1 MKQEIE
7 AWLNS
12 EPKDYQKGIALLD
25 AVHYN
30 KYMIK
35 FISRGQTV
43 ANLDRI
49 IYHLSNFVG
58 KPYVPLIQI
67 ESKPSRKAEVLNPE
81 IKRPSVSVTEISDV
95 PNELLDRKRDLFS
108 KRNQLSQA
116 IQDQT
121 KDKTDL
127 SHEDKNLVKEL
138 LAYDEKIKGID
149 SQIEYWRKYGKM
161 PDQVKEEMPENK
173 ELEVRN
179 ADEQAEAV
187 AKLKKLIKNQMTYIT
202 KAKAKFDKNPENLRL
217 AEDLE
222 KKRMELKRLT
232 LLKEEVQS
240 LSF

>member
-7 AWLNS
+7 SWLSS
-12 EPKDYQKGIALLD
+12 EPKDYQKGVALLD

-49 IYHLSNFVG
+49 IYHLSNYVG
-58 KPYVPLIQI
+58 KPYVSLMQI
-67 ESKPSRKAEVLNPE
+67 ETKPFRKTEVTKTE
-81 IKRPSVSVTEISDV
+81 IKRPSVTVSEISDV

-116 IQDQT
+116 VQDQT

-127 SHEDKNLVKEL
+127 SDEDKHLVKEL

-161 PDQVKEEMPENK
+161 PDQVKEEIPENK
-173 ELEVRN
+173 ELDVKN
-179 ADEQAEAV
+179 TDQQAEEV
-187 AKLKKLIKNQMTYIT
+187 TKLKKLIKNQMTYIT

-232 LLKEEVQS
+232 LLKEEIQS